1 LIGLNKA
8 LSEWV
13 KAKKKTVNIEP
24 SQAMGER
31 RPELVAKFSRE
42 EVLEQ
47 FENLNVGSRVEV
59 EDNKGNPLAA
69 TITGLTDREIT
80 IDANHPL
87 AGKTLVFDIELIEF
101 V

>member
-1 LIGLNKA
+1 
-8 LSEWV
+8 
-13 KAKKKTVNIEP
+13 
-24 SQAMGER
+24 M
-31 RPELVAKFSRE
+31 AKFSRE